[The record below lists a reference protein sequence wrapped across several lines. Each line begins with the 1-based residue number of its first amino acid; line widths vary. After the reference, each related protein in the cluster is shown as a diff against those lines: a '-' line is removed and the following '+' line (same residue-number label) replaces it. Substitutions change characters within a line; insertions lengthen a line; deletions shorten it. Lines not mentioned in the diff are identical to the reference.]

1 MRTAALHGSVA
12 TLVIILSFSHM
23 RWMYGMCVYSQ
34 LFIRRHEWL
43 VNDAI
48 TIYYHVPVCIH
59 RSRENISCI
68 QSMTFEALKDFSSHI
83 SIDRLASWRE
93 SISVGCHS
101 VCYIAGIGDCFS
113 LQRHP
118 FRWVPYIYQ
127 LEPAFCPTPKISGP
141 LIHHHYYLFLFFF
154 VLSFS
159 F

>member
-1 MRTAALHGSVA
+1 VRTAALHGSVA

-83 SIDRLASWRE
+83 SIDRLAS
-93 SISVGCHS
+93 
-101 VCYIAGIGDCFS
+101 
-113 LQRHP
+113 
-118 FRWVPYIYQ
+118 
-127 LEPAFCPTPKISGP
+127 
-141 LIHHHYYLFLFFF
+141 
-154 VLSFS
+154 
-159 F
+159 